1 MSQVDQIFQ
10 HLLAGNQITW
20 MDALRL
26 YGCSTCTQRIY
37 DIKDELR
44 NNDMYKG
51 WHIVTHMIHGSNG
64 KRWASYELVKSELSE
79 VKAA

>member
-1 MSQVDQIFQ
+1 MSQVDLIFQ

-37 DIKDELR
+37 DIKAELR
-44 NNDMYKG
+44 ENPIYKG
-51 WHIVTHMIHGSNG
+51 WHIKTHMIESNG
-64 KRWASYELVKSELSE
+64 KRFASYELIKSEIK
-79 VKAA
+79 VAA